1 MRGMKQM
8 NCTNSLCEQMELVKF
23 GVCSIP
29 WVHNFGFNNGIGP
42 KKISVVPVSYREKIR
57 VGRFFHGFGSFLLGN
72 FQQLAT
78 TRRKQ
83 VRTVNRIEKIIGSAE
98 KIGRETRTTGIFLGL
113 AISG

>member
-1 MRGMKQM
+1 
-8 NCTNSLCEQMELVKF
+8 MELVKF

-57 VGRFFHGFGSFLLGN
+57 VGRSEINIIFFHGFCSFLLGN

-98 KIGRETRTTGIFLGL
+98 KIGSVGKPEPQVFFLGL